1 MKLKFIPSRYEIFPE
16 LKERFAL
23 DLALEWRRNNNKGE
37 PLFCIKV
44 NGNVMH
50 KDGSLEYES
59 LPSSRTEEFLKNTRF
74 TLKKAQ
80 ALANK
85 HIPKYMKKYFAQPHT
100 AKFLKDHENTAWAKE
115 IKKKFNL

>member
-16 LKERFAL
+16 LKEKFSL
-23 DLALEWRRNNNKGE
+23 DLALEWRRNNKKGE

-50 KDGSLEYES
+50 KDGTLEHES

-80 ALANK
+80 VLANK
-85 HIPKYMKKYFAQPHT
+85 YLPKYLQKYFSQPHVV
-100 AKFLKDHENTAWAKE
+100 KFLKEHENTVWAKDL
-115 IKKKFNL
+115 KNKFNL